1 MELEDLAN
9 SMKELE
15 VEEDIEF
22 YAHLTERTNGISI
35 NEKGL
40 EMEDSKLS
48 SAANPIDERFYS
60 DPEYYVDYC
69 LGSPQTRKKDLMVI
83 IASYK
88 DEINCLV
95 KNNSKGSYYIPSE
108 NIVGYV
114 DIRDKYFVS
123 NPNSDYSMDSY
134 TL

>member
-22 YAHLTERTNGISI
+22 YAHLTERANGISI

-40 EMEDSKLS
+40 EMEDNKLS

-60 DPEYYVDYC
+60 EPEYYVDYC

-88 DEINCLV
+88 DEINSLV

-114 DIRDKYFVS
+114 DIKDKYFVS

>member
-15 VEEDIEF
+15 VEENIEF
-22 YAHLTERTNGISI
+22 YAHLTERANGISI
-35 NEKGL
+35 NERGL

-88 DEINCLV
+88 DEINSLV

>member
-15 VEEDIEF
+15 EEEDIEF

-88 DEINCLV
+88 DEINSLV
-95 KNNSKGSYYIPSE
+95 KNNSKGNYYIPSE

-114 DIRDKYFVS
+114 DIMDKYFVS
-123 NPNSDYSMDSY
+123 NHNSDYSMDSY

>member
-15 VEEDIEF
+15 MEEDIEF
-22 YAHLTERTNGISI
+22 YAHLTERANGISI

-40 EMEDSKLS
+40 EMEDNKLS

-60 DPEYYVDYC
+60 EPEYYVDYC

-88 DEINCLV
+88 DEINSLV

-114 DIRDKYFVS
+114 DIKDKYFVS

>member
-15 VEEDIEF
+15 EEEDIEF

-88 DEINCLV
+88 DEINSLV

>member
-22 YAHLTERTNGISI
+22 YAHLTERKNGLSI

-40 EMEDSKLS
+40 EMDDGKLS

-60 DPEYYVDYC
+60 EPEYYVDYC

-88 DEINCLV
+88 DEINSLV

-114 DIRDKYFVS
+114 DIKDKYFVS

>member
-22 YAHLTERTNGISI
+22 YAHLTERANGISI

-88 DEINCLV
+88 DEINSLV

>member
-15 VEEDIEF
+15 EEEDIEF
-22 YAHLTERTNGISI
+22 YAHLTERANGISI

-69 LGSPQTRKKDLMVI
+69 LGSPQTRKKDLTVI

-88 DEINCLV
+88 DEINSLV

>member
-22 YAHLTERTNGISI
+22 YAHLTERANGISI

-40 EMEDSKLS
+40 EMEDNKLS

-88 DEINCLV
+88 DEINSLV

-114 DIRDKYFVS
+114 DIKDKYFVS

>member
-15 VEEDIEF
+15 MEEDIEF
-22 YAHLTERTNGISI
+22 YAHLTERANGISI

-40 EMEDSKLS
+40 EMEDNKLS

-88 DEINCLV
+88 DEINSLV

-114 DIRDKYFVS
+114 DIKDKYFVS

>member
-15 VEEDIEF
+15 EEEDIEF
-22 YAHLTERTNGISI
+22 YAHLTERANGISI

-69 LGSPQTRKKDLMVI
+69 LGSPQTRKKDLTVI

-88 DEINCLV
+88 DEINSLV

-114 DIRDKYFVS
+114 DIMDKYFVS